1 MFVCLVMKENEF
13 AGEKF
18 DKKNILTYG
27 LLTQKKSL
35 SKMRTSMDITPGY
48 DENGKEFL
56 TMSQKWVIVF
66 YQMLILY
73 VGSRRQLHKKIIFC

>member
-18 DKKNILTYG
+18 DKKNILTYS
-27 LLTQKKSL
+27 LPTQKSL
-35 SKMRTSMDITPGY
+35 SKMRTSMDITLGY

-56 TMSQKWVIVF
+56 TMSQKWAIVF
-66 YQMLILY
+66 IGY
-73 VGSRRQLHKKIIFC
+73 